1 MMSPVTD
8 AGAVG
13 VADASAT
20 ADAAYRQRKQRSVE
34 VLAEVGLRQAIFVST
49 GRHLFTDM
57 DPVVWL
63 TGFKPMG
70 AASAVLDDTGDL
82 VLYVEGPWEAARARR
97 GVSNAEVI
105 ASEAPL
111 SEAAKRV
118 LGRGQSQAASAGVRK
133 LNAAEY
139 RAVTGDGGIELRAVD
154 PELDARARLKDE
166 LEMTC
171 YERATEIAEEGFRSF
186 LEQLRPGMTD
196 VEAEALIER
205 RLRELGSDDAFVFL
219 SASVR
224 NRAVQ
229 RPWGRLLLPGDIVIT
244 ELSPSV
250 GGVFAQIC
258 RTVSIGEP
266 SAALATSHQLLCDAL
281 SQGIDACKPGQTVSD
296 VVAAIDDR
304 LIAEGY
310 GDYCRP
316 PFMRVRGHGM
326 GFGSVAPGDFLSRN
340 STSLQFGDTFVLH
353 PNQMLPAAGYL
364 MCGEP
369 VRVGADRA
377 ELMSAAVAELA
388 VVSA

>member
-1 MMSPVTD
+1 MSPE
-8 AGAVG
+8 
-13 VADASAT
+13 DASR
-20 ADAAYRQRKQRSVE
+20 AAHQQRRQRSVD
-34 VLAEVGLRQAIFVST
+34 VLAEVSLRQAIFAST

-70 AASAVLDDTGDL
+70 EAGAVLDDSGDL
-82 VLYVEGPWEAARARR
+82 VLFVEGAWEAARARR
-97 GVSNAEVI
+97 SVTNAEVI
-105 ASEAPL
+105 ASAAPL
-111 SEAAKRV
+111 EQAAKRV
-118 LGRGQSQAASAGVRK
+118 LGRGLSQAASAGVRK

-139 RAVTGDGGIELRAVD
+139 RAITGDGAIELRAVD

-166 LEMTC
+166 LEMRC
-171 YERATEIAEEGFRSF
+171 YERATEIAEQGYLSL
-186 LEQLRPGMTD
+186 LEHLRPGMTD

-219 SASVR
+219 SASTR
-224 NRAVQ
+224 N
-229 RPWGRLLLPGDIVIT
+229 RLLLPGDVLIT

-266 SAALATSHQLLCDAL
+266 SAALVSSHQLLCDAL
-281 SQGIDACKPGQTVSD
+281 SQGIAACKPGESVSG
-296 VVAAIDDR
+296 VVAAIDER

-340 STSLQFGDTFVLH
+340 ATVLQHGDTFVLH
-353 PNQMLPAAGYL
+353 PNQMLPTAGYL

-369 VRVGADRA
+369 VRVGTDRA

-388 VVSA
+388 VVAA